1 MKYETA
7 GDPIT
12 GLKWT
17 RKKTQKIAVELK
29 TIDINVSPNTV
40 ARLLKNMKYSLRV
53 NCKCIECGNKNPPA
67 PADRD
72 HQFKYIEK
80 KRKQY
85 AKTGNP
91 VISVDTK
98 KKELIGNFKNAGSS
112 WGKEA
117 VLVKDHDFPSDAN
130 GKAIP
135 YGIYDTQMNCGTVF
149 LGTTHDTPAFA
160 VDSIESWWNTEGK
173 NKYPGSDKILILAD
187 CGGSNS
193 ARSRVWKFR
202 LQKNL
207 CDNYGLTVSV
217 CHYPP
222 GSSKWNPIEHRL
234 FSEISK
240 NWAGKPLVR
249 YETVLKYIR
258 TTNTSSDLKVKAHF
272 VRKKYN
278 TGERVSDKKMKQLVI
293 KKDKKLPK
301 WNYTLAPLL
310 NVKLFLSEPL
320 VESELNKSSVWNMND
335 LTLNSLVH
343 CNTDGYL

>member
-17 RKKTQKIAVELK
+17 RKTTNKIAAELN
-29 TIDINVSPNTV
+29 TIDINVSPKTV
-40 ARLLKNMKYSLRV
+40 GKLLKNMKYSLKV
-53 NCKCIECGNKNPPA
+53 NHKSLESGNKNPPD
-67 PADRD
+67 PDDRD
-72 HQFKYIEK
+72 NQFKYIEK
-80 KRKQY
+80 MRKQY

-98 KKELIGNFKNAGSS
+98 KKELIGNFKNAGNS
-112 WGKEA
+112 WEKEP
-117 VLVKDHDFPSDAN
+117 VLVKDHDFPSDAA

-135 YGIYDTQMNCGTVF
+135 YGIYDTQMNRGTVF

-160 VDSIESWWNTEGK
+160 VDSIESWWDTEGK
-173 NKYPGSDKILILAD
+173 KYYPSANKLLILAD

-193 ARSRVWKFR
+193 ARSRVWKYR
-202 LQKNL
+202 LQQKL
-207 CDNYGLTVSV
+207 CYNYGLTVRV

-249 YETVLKYIR
+249 YENVLKYIR
-258 TTNTSSDLKVKAHF
+258 TTKTSGNLKVKANF
-272 VRKKYN
+272 VRKKYE
-278 TGERVSDKKMKQLVI
+278 TGERVSDKKMKQLMI
-293 KKDKKLPK
+293 ENNQILPK
-301 WNYTLAPLL
+301 WNYTLAPS
-310 NVKLFLSEPL
+310 K
-320 VESELNKSSVWNMND
+320 M
-335 LTLNSLVH
+335 
-343 CNTDGYL
+343 

>member
-17 RKKTQKIAVELK
+17 RKTTQKIAVELNS
-29 TIDINVSPNTV
+29 IDINVSPNTV

-53 NCKCIECGNKNPPA
+53 NHKSLECGNKNPPN
-67 PADRD
+67 PDDRD
-72 HQFKYIEK
+72 YQFNLIEK

-85 AKTGNP
+85 ARAGNP

-98 KKELIGNFKNAGSS
+98 KKELIGNFKNAGRS
-112 WGKEA
+112 WGKEPI
-117 VLVKDHDFPSDAN
+117 LVKDHDFPSDAA

-135 YGIYDTQMNCGTVF
+135 YGIYDTQTNRGTVF

-160 VDSIESWWNTEGK
+160 VDSIESWWNTEGEK
-173 NKYPGSDKILILAD
+173 RYPGADKILILAD
-187 CGGSNS
+187 SGGSNS
-193 ARSRVWKFR
+193 ARSRVWKYR

-207 CDNYGLTVSV
+207 CDIYGLKVSV

-240 NWAGKPLVR
+240 NWAGKPLVH

-258 TTNTSSDLKVKAHF
+258 TTKTSSDLKVKAHF
-272 VRKKYN
+272 VRKKYV
-278 TGERVSDKKMKQLVI
+278 TGERVSDKQMKQLVI
-293 KKDKKLPK
+293 KKDKKLPQ
-301 WNYTLAPLL
+301 WNYTLAPL
-310 NVKLFLSEPL
+310 K
-320 VESELNKSSVWNMND
+320 M
-335 LTLNSLVH
+335 
-343 CNTDGYL
+343 